1 MDWKLTYEVLRDVVL
16 VAFFVYTVWANRE
29 KVNAKRF
36 KTLENNVAEKP
47 DRKELQKILADQESR
62 CTRHRERTGNLEGG
76 LGRLQTEVHLLPSQ
90 ADIGRVHARM
100 DDVLG
105 LVKELGGE
113 MKASRHQLNLVL
125 EQLLG
130 RDK

>member
-1 MDWKLTYEVLRDVVL
+1 MDWKLAYEIFRDVL
-16 VAFFVYTVWANRE
+16 LLAFFVYTVWANRE

-36 KTLENNVAEKP
+36 KTLENNVAEKT
-47 DRKELQKILADQESR
+47 DRKELQKILADQENR
-62 CTRHRERTGNLEGG
+62 CTRHRERTGNLEAG

>member
-1 MDWKLTYEVLRDVVL
+1 MDWKLAYEIFRDVL
-16 VAFFVYTVWANRE
+16 LLAFFVYTVWVNRE

-36 KTLENNVAEKP
+36 KTLETSVAEKQS
-47 DRKELQKILADQESR
+47 REEMQKIMADREARCSR
-62 CTRHRERTGNLEGG
+62 HQERTGSLEGG
-76 LGRLQTEVHLLPSQ
+76 LGRLQTEVHHLPSQ